1 MLTPKPK
8 PQGRTPRLDR
18 RKRSGSGGGVR
29 SLINTRFRRWLDHR
43 IPAAREVTL
52 DQRRIFIFPS
62 RQGFAFL
69 VVVAAILI
77 AAVNYE
83 NNMVYG
89 VAFLLLAVFVST
101 IMHTYGNLSGLVIRA
116 MHTRTAFAGED
127 AEFNI
132 ALCRQHKRV
141 YHGLIVGWP
150 QGSVVVENLLRGTQR
165 PVRLFVKTQQR
176 GRLHPGRLHI
186 ETFYPMGFLRAWT
199 WIDLDMHCIVYP
211 RPLFAGALPHHSS
224 VDNEDGAASMQRGA
238 DDFAGF
244 RGYQAGDSLKSVH
257 WRSLAKGQ
265 PLQTRLFS
273 SLADRRLGLEWDQ
286 VSGDQEQRLSK
297 LCYWVLE
304 AAKGPDEYGL
314 KLPGAVIAPGRG
326 DEHRQTLLRQL
337 ALYGVADMD
346 KERVP

>member
-273 SLADRRLGLEWDQ
+273 SLADRRLWLEWDQ